1 MFRLGR
7 AGVELRP
14 FATAAEV
21 KCRGYSQPLPR
32 VLVDF
37 GAEESFGRAV
47 ERVREHYGI
56 EVPQSAIRTQTE
68 SHGAALAALP
78 GAH

>member
-1 MFRLGR
+1 MQEQRYRLGR
-7 AGVELRP
+7 EGAELRP
-14 FATAAEV
+14 FAVAVGVE
-21 KCRGYSQPLPR
+21 CRGYSLPLQR

-56 EVPQSAIRTQTE
+56 EVPASAV
-68 SHGAALAALP
+68 LA
-78 GAH
+78 